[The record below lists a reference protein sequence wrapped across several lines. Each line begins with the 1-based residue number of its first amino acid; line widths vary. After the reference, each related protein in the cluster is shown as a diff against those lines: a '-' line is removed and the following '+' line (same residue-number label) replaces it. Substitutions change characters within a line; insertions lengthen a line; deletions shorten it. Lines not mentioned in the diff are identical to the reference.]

1 MMLVE
6 HTLAVNLPVLVITIK
21 LQNVTTCLPS
31 VNDGWRWR
39 GVLMERLNS
48 KVADLWNMCWC

>member
-48 KVADLWNMCWC
+48 KVADL